1 MGISWMEHAQEP
13 PARKMF
19 YFFLVQA
26 FYASSLRSGDSQ
38 RLGRQA
44 MFASRSGARF
54 PRRGQRIEARIVS
67 VFMWTFV
74 SVPSLRTL
82 PRELQKGA
90 LLINR
95 GPVCRSRVLSGHP
108 LGRPGKSRQTGKK
121 ATHLQV
127 FLKKQRF
134 AAEVLRFSKIPSGQ
148 TCSGALPT
156 PPREGVGSMILRFRP
171 ETTPKSPKKGP
182 THATHVDPS
191 IILNRRERKRG

>member
-1 MGISWMEHAQEP
+1 M
-13 PARKMF
+13 K
-19 YFFLVQA
+19 
-26 FYASSLRSGDSQ
+26 
-38 RLGRQA
+38 
-44 MFASRSGARF
+44 
-54 PRRGQRIEARIVS
+54 
-67 VFMWTFV
+67 
-74 SVPSLRTL
+74 
-82 PRELQKGA
+82 
-90 LLINR
+90 
-95 GPVCRSRVLSGHP
+95 
-108 LGRPGKSRQTGKK
+108 TGKK

-191 IILNRRERKRG
+191 IILNRKDRKRG